1 MVEKKKKIMIVT
13 LVLIALLIV
22 IGVTIFFVNYQKDK
36 KQTKQNGDKVVEL
49 YQTFK
54 TDMSDYASLRSTLY
68 ETVFQTYLN
77 EMKTN
82 YESHLEKIKAYED
95 KVKNIEETHKE
106 LNKLCQVIYLKDEV
120 DHKCEAYRLSYEQ
133 MNNYFVKDI
142 ARFNENI
149 DKYNEW
155 VQENDVKLEKYE
167 MQTKR
172 DYMDY
177 NKDGTYFG
185 KE

>member
-1 MVEKKKKIMIVT
+1 MI
-13 LVLIALLIV
+13 
-22 IGVTIFFVNYQKDK
+22 IFFVNYQKDK

-95 KVKNIEETHKE
+95 KVKNIEIGRASCRER
-106 LNKLCQVIYLKDEV
+106 VY
-120 DHKCEAYRLSYEQ
+120 
-133 MNNYFVKDI
+133 
-142 ARFNENI
+142 
-149 DKYNEW
+149 
-155 VQENDVKLEKYE
+155 
-167 MQTKR
+167 
-172 DYMDY
+172 
-177 NKDGTYFG
+177 
-185 KE
+185 